1 MKGGDGMRI
10 GFIGAGRVGC
20 TFGKYFR
27 EHGIEVSGYYN
38 RTAEKA
44 KEAAE
49 FTDTLY
55 YEDVDDLISESD
67 AIFITVSDNSISK
80 VFSSLDKKKLSGKLI
95 IHTSGAMSSS
105 VFTEQDVY
113 KFYGFSIHP
122 IYAVN
127 DRFTSYKNFQ
137 NAFITIE
144 GNSEKIDLFRELFSS
159 IGMKTAVISGENKT
173 RYHAAAVFASN
184 MVCGLMNEAENLLIS
199 CGFSEIE
206 AGDALKGIFLDNA
219 KSVAEKGPM
228 DALTGPIE
236 RNDTGTIRKHMSSL
250 SPEEKE
256 IYTGASLAVLRLA
269 EKKHPDRDYSEIAEL
284 LKSGKE

>member
-20 TFGKYFR
+20 TFGKYFK
-27 EHGIEVSGYYN
+27 EHGVDVSGYYN
-38 RTAEKA
+38 RTAERA

-55 YEDVDDLISESD
+55 YEDVNDLIKESD
-67 AIFITVSDNSISK
+67 AIFITVSDNSIQT
-80 VFSSLDKKKLSGKLI
+80 VFSSLDKKKLKGRLI

-113 KFYGFSIHP
+113 GFYGFSIHP

-144 GNSEKIDLFRELFSS
+144 GSSEKTELVREFFSEL
-159 IGMKTAVISGENKT
+159 GMKTAVIGADNKT
-173 RYHAAAVFASN
+173 RYHAATVFASN
-184 MVCGLMNEAENLLIS
+184 MVCGLMNEAEDLLIS
-199 CGFSEIE
+199 CGFSDKE
-206 AGDALKGIFLDNA
+206 AGEALKGIFLDNA

-236 RNDTGTIRKHMSSL
+236 RNDTETIRKHMSSL

-269 EKKHPDRDYSEIAEL
+269 EKRYPDRDYSEIAEL
-284 LKSGKE
+284 LKSRKE